1 MALIYALLAVTVVS
15 MLSLLGAIFIV
26 FQRKLIDSMTTYLLA
41 FSSGILLGTTFYD
54 LIPEGFD
61 SLQTSVYT
69 WVIVG
74 MVTFFVLEKF
84 IHWHSHVEK
93 IDEGRVSK
101 KHVAYLSLIG
111 DGVHNFL
118 DGAIIGV
125 TFLTSVPLG
134 VVTTIAVVAHEIPHE
149 LGDFFL
155 LIYGGFTNKKALWY
169 NFLSALT
176 AVLGTIVVFIF
187 SANILAVSPYLIG
200 FAAGNF
206 LYIAASDLIPELHQ
220 KRNMT
225 ISVIQTICL
234 VVGVMLMQVIST
246 YLWTN

>member
-1 MALIYALLAVTVVS
+1 MVFVYALSAVTIVS
-15 MLSLLGAIFIV
+15 LLSLLGAVFIV
-26 FQRKLIDSMTTYLLA
+26 LQRKILDSITTYLLA

-54 LIPEGFD
+54 LIPEGYNA
-61 SLQTSVYT
+61 LQGNIYT

-74 MVTFFVLEKF
+74 LVAFFILEKF
-84 IHWHSHVEK
+84 IHWHSHVEEM
-93 IDEGRVSK
+93 EGGIPSK
-101 KHVAYLSLIG
+101 KHVAYLTLIG

-134 VVTTIAVVAHEIPHE
+134 VATTIAVIAHEIPHE

-155 LIYGGFTNKKALWY
+155 LIYGGFNNKKALWY

-176 AVLGTIVVFIF
+176 AVVGTVVIF
-187 SANILAVSPYLIG
+187 VFSKDVLVVSPYLIG

-206 LYIAASDLIPELHQ
+206 LYIAASDLIPELHE
-220 KRNMT
+220 KRNVN
-225 ISVIQTICL
+225 ISIMQTIFL
-234 VVGVMLMQVIST
+234 IIGIVLMWIVST
-246 YLWTN
+246 HLKG